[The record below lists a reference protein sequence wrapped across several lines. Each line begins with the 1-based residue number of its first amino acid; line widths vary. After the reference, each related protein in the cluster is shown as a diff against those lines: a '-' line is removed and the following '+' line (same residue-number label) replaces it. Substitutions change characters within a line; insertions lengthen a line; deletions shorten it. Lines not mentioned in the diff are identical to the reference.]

1 MKSVE
6 ISMIKLICERTHI
19 NFLFAIKTVQIWYFL
34 SQTNILG
41 KNVNDTEF
49 TEPLKLGNYFI
60 LHPN

>member
-1 MKSVE
+1 MHRFFFS
-6 ISMIKLICERTHI
+6 
-19 NFLFAIKTVQIWYFL
+19 IKTVQIWYFL

-49 TEPLKLGNYFI
+49 TEPLKLGHYFI